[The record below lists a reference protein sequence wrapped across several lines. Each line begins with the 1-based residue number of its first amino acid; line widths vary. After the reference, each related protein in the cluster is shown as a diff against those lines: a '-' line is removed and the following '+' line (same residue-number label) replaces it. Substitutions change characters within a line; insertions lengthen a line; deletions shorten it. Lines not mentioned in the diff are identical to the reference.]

1 MECAEERTN
10 DLMQLYDDYISSCT
24 YIRMPEVYAFIAQ
37 SPAPRFYVSET
48 RASVVVSDMLAK
60 RAQHYSRMRPLKR
73 EMFQEICR
81 RVMKMQ
87 RLHPNMPILDCCR
100 EIITQPAPKFY
111 ITPNTVKVIVSKNR
125 KKWRHKKLHH
135 ITSRI
140 HTSYQSNQL
149 DKSDRLDRLDRL
161 D

>member
-1 MECAEERTN
+1 MKHFGSLMECAEERTT

-60 RAQHYSRMRPLKR
+60 RTQNYCRMRPLKR
-73 EMFQEICR
+73 EMFQEICK
-81 RVMKMQ
+81 RVKQMQ
-87 RLHPNMPILDCCR
+87 RRHPNMTILDCCR

-111 ITPNTVKVIVSKNR
+111 ITPNTVKATVCKNR
-125 KKWRHKKLHH
+125 KKWRRMKNRYLNHWL
-135 ITSRI
+135 
-140 HTSYQSNQL
+140 
-149 DKSDRLDRLDRL
+149 
-161 D
+161 